1 MIVLV
6 PFSPPVPFIQLVHLY
21 IRVLFPELIFG
32 EVLPYVE
39 CTKINAFPIHI
50 CCLTFQFFLIG
61 KGGGVKIS
69 VVDIK
74 HYENIWTMSVKLSQD
89 CN

>member
-1 MIVLV
+1 MCLGLGECSGSI
-6 PFSPPVPFIQLVHLY
+6 FASRSVHPISTFVY

-50 CCLTFQFFLIG
+50 CCLTFHF
-61 KGGGVKIS
+61 V
-69 VVDIK
+69 
-74 HYENIWTMSVKLSQD
+74 
-89 CN
+89 